1 MLALFKKIITLLIL
15 ASFVMLLIFG
25 IFTMIHSPDGQMLG
39 ECPFSFVG
47 TANCIQNT
55 LATAIHYLSSYQSFL
70 NVTVDYGSMTLLVSL
85 IIFAGLFSILFID
98 PNIFKLNSFIKRG
111 SYDPPQ
117 ISSEVRKII
126 RWLSLLENSPS
137 PL

>member
-15 ASFVMLLIFG
+15 ASFVTLLIFG
-25 IFTMIHSPDGQMLG
+25 IFTMMHSPDGQMLS

-55 LATAIHYLSSYQSFL
+55 LATTIHHISSYQSFL
-70 NVTVDYGSMTLLVSL
+70 NVTVDYGSITLLASL
-85 IIFAGLFSILFID
+85 LIFAGLFSILFTD
-98 PNIFKLNSFIKRG
+98 PDIFKLNAFVKRG
-111 SYDPPQ
+111 SYNTPQ
-117 ISSEVRKII
+117 ISSGVRKII